1 MKQINFLFL
10 ILSISILYLKDNLYT
25 IYMLVYLLM
34 PLILS
39 YIINHKKI
47 KKLDTIFELVNKI
60 CLLIYIIF
68 IFLTFL
74 NYVEVN
80 DKLYL
85 DSFYYT
91 IITTEIIL
99 INYFNA
105 NNYFS
110 SNIITL
116 LENIILFLKDNF
128 ILNLFSLILIFI
140 FRNDNSLSLGIIGS
154 YVFFFLT
161 EINDKYNKKKM
172 NNKNNYIDNILLF
185 ILNFCL
191 IAYLSNFENVF
202 NSIIYTENIN
212 INYLCIVIFV
222 LIIFINYY
230 RWVIKYLLKKINNI
244 IHPQKKKIKI
254 IYEYN
259 DIYDKNSK
267 SGQIYFYYDENTN
280 FKQLKK
286 FLHFPAIF
294 VRIEKNNECAIS
306 SFKYI
311 FTKKEIL
318 WNNSIEDT
326 KIADYVNTF
335 ECNEIKV
342 FFVYGIGSTGYYDI
356 NVVMNSIK
364 DIIQYLINNK
374 EIIIFGF
381 TLKKLIISIQNYIK
395 KEHYLKNNDVD
406 ENIYFESILI
416 KKECKISDFSM
427 KYKIRKKHSKNLLKL
442 LGYSYNKKCRRYVID
457 NIDALNNYQNIR
469 DFLIK
474 YNKKINI
481 L

>member
-116 LENIILFLKDNF
+116 LENIIIFLKDNF

-244 IHPQKKKIKI
+244 IHPQKRKLKLSMNIMIFMIKI
-254 IYEYN
+254 Q
-259 DIYDKNSK
+259 KVGRS
-267 SGQIYFYYDENTN
+267 
-280 FKQLKK
+280 
-286 FLHFPAIF
+286 IF
-294 VRIEKNNECAIS
+294 IMMK
-306 SFKYI
+306 
-311 FTKKEIL
+311 
-318 WNNSIEDT
+318 
-326 KIADYVNTF
+326 
-335 ECNEIKV
+335 
-342 FFVYGIGSTGYYDI
+342 
-356 NVVMNSIK
+356 
-364 DIIQYLINNK
+364 
-374 EIIIFGF
+374 
-381 TLKKLIISIQNYIK
+381 
-395 KEHYLKNNDVD
+395 
-406 ENIYFESILI
+406 ILI
-416 KKECKISDFSM
+416 
-427 KYKIRKKHSKNLLKL
+427 
-442 LGYSYNKKCRRYVID
+442 
-457 NIDALNNYQNIR
+457 LNN
-469 DFLIK
+469 
-474 YNKKINI
+474 
-481 L
+481 

>member
-244 IHPQKKKIKI
+244 IHPQKRKLKLSMNIMIFMIKI
-254 IYEYN
+254 Q
-259 DIYDKNSK
+259 KVGRS
-267 SGQIYFYYDENTN
+267 
-280 FKQLKK
+280 
-286 FLHFPAIF
+286 IF
-294 VRIEKNNECAIS
+294 IMMK
-306 SFKYI
+306 
-311 FTKKEIL
+311 
-318 WNNSIEDT
+318 
-326 KIADYVNTF
+326 
-335 ECNEIKV
+335 
-342 FFVYGIGSTGYYDI
+342 
-356 NVVMNSIK
+356 
-364 DIIQYLINNK
+364 
-374 EIIIFGF
+374 
-381 TLKKLIISIQNYIK
+381 
-395 KEHYLKNNDVD
+395 
-406 ENIYFESILI
+406 ILI
-416 KKECKISDFSM
+416 
-427 KYKIRKKHSKNLLKL
+427 
-442 LGYSYNKKCRRYVID
+442 
-457 NIDALNNYQNIR
+457 LNN
-469 DFLIK
+469 
-474 YNKKINI
+474 
-481 L
+481 

>member
-212 INYLCIVIFV
+212 INYLCLVIFV

-244 IHPQKKKIKI
+244 IHPQKRKLKLSMNIMIFMIKI
-254 IYEYN
+254 Q
-259 DIYDKNSK
+259 KVGRS
-267 SGQIYFYYDENTN
+267 
-280 FKQLKK
+280 
-286 FLHFPAIF
+286 IF
-294 VRIEKNNECAIS
+294 IMMK
-306 SFKYI
+306 
-311 FTKKEIL
+311 
-318 WNNSIEDT
+318 
-326 KIADYVNTF
+326 
-335 ECNEIKV
+335 
-342 FFVYGIGSTGYYDI
+342 
-356 NVVMNSIK
+356 
-364 DIIQYLINNK
+364 
-374 EIIIFGF
+374 
-381 TLKKLIISIQNYIK
+381 
-395 KEHYLKNNDVD
+395 
-406 ENIYFESILI
+406 ILI
-416 KKECKISDFSM
+416 
-427 KYKIRKKHSKNLLKL
+427 
-442 LGYSYNKKCRRYVID
+442 
-457 NIDALNNYQNIR
+457 LNN
-469 DFLIK
+469 
-474 YNKKINI
+474 
-481 L
+481 